1 MLRGEDEQRGE
12 LTPDEITRLQK
23 QVAKPG
29 A

>member
-1 MLRGEDEQRGE
+1 MLKGEDEQRGE

-23 QVAKPG
+23 QVAKHI